1 MTNFTITEKGFI
13 AFTKNLDYSTLEFLV
28 LSNNKAFNLAFDI
41 WEKFDAQARVNPN
54 AIASEWDYFNSLSG
68 ALQI

>member
-1 MTNFTITEKGFI
+1 MSNFTIIEKGFI
-13 AFTKNLDYSTLEFLV
+13 AFTKRLDYSTLEHLV
-28 LSNNKAFNLAFDI
+28 LTNNKAFNLAFDI
-41 WEKFDAQARVNPN
+41 WAKFDAQAQANPN